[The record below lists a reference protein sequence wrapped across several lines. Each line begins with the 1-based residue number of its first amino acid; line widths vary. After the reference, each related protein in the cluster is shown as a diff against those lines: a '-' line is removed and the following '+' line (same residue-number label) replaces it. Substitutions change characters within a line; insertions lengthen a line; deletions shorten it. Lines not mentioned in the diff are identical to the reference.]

1 MGFEVIPRHLHPR
14 KGSLYTNSEAWR
26 HLRPAFAY
34 SRSESGTSYWG
45 TFQLLVSSGWDRVQL
60 RLDHLLHFPNPNQV
74 RHSVAFCLLVK
85 NLLTIQIHFEPA
97 IGAGGERDSG
107 ISAVAAEKLVRHPR
121 GGRVIFSSDAV
132 HDIH

>member
-1 MGFEVIPRHLHPR
+1 MLLTTSSNAHFDWHH
-14 KGSLYTNSEAWR
+14 S
-26 HLRPAFAY
+26 RPAFAY

-60 RLDHLLHFPNPNQV
+60 RLNHLLHFPNPDQV
-74 RHSVAFCLLVK
+74 RHSIAFCLLIK

-97 IGAGGERDSG
+97 IGAGGERDCG